1 MKRHIAKCVVLFYK
15 FHCIL
20 FRARLVVLTSKV
32 EVAFIPTKFALSI
45 GHREKQRPF
54 LSLLQIK
61 AFDRGKKALRVR
73 KGANIDCCW
82 SHKREGRDVTLTPT

>member
-54 LSLLQIK
+54 L
-61 AFDRGKKALRVR
+61 
-73 KGANIDCCW
+73 
-82 SHKREGRDVTLTPT
+82 